1 MIFSRRRS
9 SRAVSGSAG
18 AGVLVFLA
26 GAGAGVPS
34 VSGARP
40 NPAQCA
46 ARTRVPRR
54 AATSGSAMAASRV
67 AVTSSRN
74 AAGGAGSSETR
85 RAVRVSSS
93 TSRARAAV
101 SSLIRA
107 PSADPAAAR
116 RSAASASSRDLT
128 SGSERTRRFTTQ
140 AERVGLRNA
149 VICLAAAGSPASR
162 AAAASSAR
170 RSVKPSGS
178 ASYSSAT
185 ASTNRSL
192 TVSPARLQ
200 GALRY
205 RLARLAAC
213 GGGPSSLVPRAWGG
227 FGGKSTVRAAPR
239 PLARSRWQ
247 NRGHDRH
254 RAIGAGS
261 PADRARERDGVQGRR
276 RPDRRRLLADGAHRA
291 AGRPHPAAAPARQL
305 LGGVL
310 RAGRDDYLPA
320 G

>member
-85 RAVRVSSS
+85 RAARVSSS
-93 TSRARAAV
+93 TSRAR
-101 SSLIRA
+101 
-107 PSADPAAAR
+107 AAAR

-128 SGSERTRRFTTQ
+128 PGSERTRRFTTQ